1 MATPPPTAAST
12 SHKRTSS
19 AAGNTAEAPQVK
31 RQAQDTASPAFTLKP
46 NGADLD
52 PYYVYVVMVDSNPQY
67 TEPFSDIHSIYATIK
82 DANNAVK
89 GIVNNEYSESAETK
103 QGIEDDGRIYWS
115 SNDAGE
121 GERVEV
127 YIRVLEVKPP
137 GCEPE
142 REWENG
148 GVDDLGSGEDYGEE
162 GDSEEEDEGAECDE
176 WCIML

>member
-1 MATPPPTAAST
+1 MSTSPKTAPV

-19 AAGNTAEAPQVK
+19 AAGNTAEEPQIK
-31 RQAQDTASPAFTLKP
+31 RQASDTANPAFTLKP
-46 NGADLD
+46 KVADQD
-52 PYYVYVVMVDSNPQY
+52 PHYVYVVMVDSNPQY
-67 TEPFSDIHSIYATIK
+67 TEPLSDIHAIFATIK

-89 GIVNNEYSESAETK
+89 GIVNSEYNGVEETN
-103 QGIEDDGRIYWS
+103 QGCEDDGRIYWS
-115 SNDAGE
+115 SDDAGE

-142 REWENG
+142 REWQNG

-162 GDSEEEDEGAECDE
+162 RDSEEGEGAE
-176 WCIML
+176 

>member
-1 MATPPPTAAST
+1 MATPPPTTAPT

-19 AAGNTAEAPQVK
+19 AAGNTAEEPQVK
-31 RQAQDTASPAFTLKP
+31 RQAADAANPAFTLKP
-46 NGADLD
+46 NGADID
-52 PYYVYVVMVDSNPQY
+52 PHYVYVVMVDSNPQY
-67 TEPFSDIHSIYATIK
+67 TEPLSDIHAIYATTK

-89 GIVNNEYSESAETK
+89 GIVNSEYGGSAETK
-103 QGIEDDGRIYWS
+103 QGSEDDGRIYWS
-115 SNDAGE
+115 SDDVGE

-127 YIRVLEVKPP
+127 YIRVLELKPP

-162 GDSEEEDEGAECDE
+162 RDSEEEDEGAE
-176 WCIML
+176 

>member
-1 MATPPPTAAST
+1 MST
-12 SHKRTSS
+12 SPKTIPVSHKRSSS
-19 AAGNTAEAPQVK
+19 AAGNTAEEPQVK
-31 RQAQDTASPAFTLKP
+31 RQASDAANPAFTLKSKI
-46 NGADLD
+46 ADHD
-52 PYYVYVVMVDSNPQY
+52 PHYVYVVMVDSNPQY
-67 TEPFSDIHSIYATIK
+67 TEPLSDIHAIYATIK

-89 GIVNNEYSESAETK
+89 GIVNSEYNGAEETK
-103 QGIEDDGRIYWS
+103 QGCEDDGRIYWS
-115 SNDAGE
+115 SDDAGE

-162 GDSEEEDEGAECDE
+162 RDSEEEDEGAE
-176 WCIML
+176 

>member
-1 MATPPPTAAST
+1 MST
-12 SHKRTSS
+12 SPKTIPVSHKRSSS
-19 AAGNTAEAPQVK
+19 AAGNTAEEPQVK
-31 RQAQDTASPAFTLKP
+31 RQASDVTNPAFTLKSKVS
-46 NGADLD
+46 D
-52 PYYVYVVMVDSNPQY
+52 PDPHYVYVVMVDSNPQY
-67 TEPFSDIHSIYATIK
+67 TEPLSDIHAIYATIK

-89 GIVNNEYSESAETK
+89 GIVNSEYNGADETK
-103 QGIEDDGRIYWS
+103 QGCEDDGRIYWS
-115 SNDAGE
+115 SDDAGE

-162 GDSEEEDEGAECDE
+162 RDSEEEDEGAE
-176 WCIML
+176 

>member
-1 MATPPPTAAST
+1 MST
-12 SHKRTSS
+12 SPKTVPVSHKRTSS
-19 AAGNTAEAPQVK
+19 AAGNTAEEPQVK
-31 RQAQDTASPAFTLKP
+31 RQASDTANPAFTSKSKV
-46 NGADLD
+46 ADQD
-52 PYYVYVVMVDSNPQY
+52 PHYVYVVMVDSNPQY
-67 TEPFSDIHSIYATIK
+67 TEPLSDIHAIYATIK

-89 GIVNNEYSESAETK
+89 GIVNTEYKDSDETK
-103 QGIEDDGRIYWS
+103 QGCEDDGRIYWS
-115 SNDAGE
+115 SDDAGE

-162 GDSEEEDEGAECDE
+162 RDSEEEDEGAE
-176 WCIML
+176 